1 MIALLASPIAK
12 YAAIGALVVALLI
25 GAGLYLHGVR
35 QAGVTQEQ
43 QAEAARG
50 AQHVETVVQGA
61 AAIDNAI
68 AKEPDPLAA
77 LRKDWS
83 R

>member
-1 MIALLASPIAK
+1 MIALLASPLAK
-12 YAAIGALVVALLI
+12 YAALGALVVALLV
-25 GAGLYLHGVR
+25 GVGLYLHGVR
-35 QAGVTQEQ
+35 QSGVMQEQ

-50 AQHVETVVQGA
+50 AAHVQTVVQGA

-68 AKEPDPLAA
+68 SKEPDPLAT
-77 LRKDWS
+77 LRKEWS